1 YSEEI
6 AFQIDQEVRR
16 IVDECY
22 EKAKRIL
29 TENRDKL
36 ERVATALLEKES
48 LEGEELTRL
57 LEEQPQAEA
66 PEHPAAPARVP
77 EVKGE
82 SAPRPEPGVMKPAL
96 KPEAST

>member
-1 YSEEI
+1 
-6 AFQIDQEVRR
+6 
-16 IVDECY
+16 VDECY

-36 ERVATALLEKES
+36 ERVATALLERES
-48 LEGEELTRL
+48 LEGEELSRL

-66 PEHPAAPARVP
+66 PEQSAAPARAP
-77 EVKGE
+77 EAKAE
-82 SAPRPEPGVMKPAL
+82 PMHRPEPGVMKPAL